1 LHIDA
6 RIAPLNLFPAM
17 EFLRLVPIFQA
28 RVWGGDALRATLG
41 RSLPGGEPI
50 GESWEVVDRPEADS
64 VIAEGA
70 HAGRTLG
77 QLRRA
82 QPEALLGPHWPADRP
97 FPILVKWL
105 DCRERLSLQVH
116 PPAAIAPALGGEPK
130 TEVWYLAATA
140 PGAALLAGLRP
151 GVSREQFESS
161 LAKQDLEPLIHR
173 FTVAPGDSLFVPSGR
188 IHAIDA
194 GCLILEIQQNSDTT
208 YRVYDWGRVGLDGK
222 PRALHVAESIASI
235 DWDDVAPEPLRDAGG
250 ERVLADAP
258 EFHLRQVELAEGQH
272 LEFAAR
278 SGARILSVVS
288 GGLSAGD
295 GRVVERGDNIVLP
308 YAGHHRFTATAATRL
323 LVTERFA

>member
-1 LHIDA
+1 
-6 RIAPLNLFPAM
+6 M

-28 RVWGGDALRATLG
+28 RVWGGDVLHTTLG
-41 RSLPGGEPI
+41 RSLPGDEPI

-64 VIAEGA
+64 VVAEGPY
-70 HAGRTLG
+70 AGWTLG
-77 QLRRA
+77 RLRRE
-82 QPEALLGPHWPADRP
+82 QTEALLGPNWPADRP

-116 PPAAIAPALGGEPK
+116 PPAAIAPRLGGEPK

-151 GVSREQFESS
+151 GVSQAQFEDS
-161 LAKQDLEPLIHR
+161 LARHELEPLIHR
-173 FTVAPGDSLFVPSGR
+173 FSVAPGDSLFVPSGR

-235 DWDDVAPEPLRDAGG
+235 DWDDVAPEPLRDAAG
-250 ERVLADAP
+250 ERILADAA
-258 EFHLRQVELAEGQH
+258 EFYLRQVELAEGQH

-278 SGARILSVVS
+278 SGARILSVVR
-288 GGLSAGD
+288 GGLTAGD
-295 GRVVERGDNIVLP
+295 GRVVEHGDNVILP
-308 YAGHHRFTATAATRL
+308 YDGHHRFTATAATRL
-323 LVTERFA
+323 LLTERFS